1 MIKSFITMNGTPKVV
16 FRGDTNIIKGDLKRI
31 LLSMI
36 QKDEKTRT
44 AVVEAVTEVNEIF
57 ANNKQVKEN

>member
-16 FRGDTNIIKGDLKRI
+16 FRGNTTIIKGDLKRI
-31 LLSMI
+31 LLSMV

-44 AVVEAVTEVNEIF
+44 AVVEAVTEVNNIF
-57 ANNKQVKEN
+57 ANNKQLKEN